1 MIFLDGGVNKFTYCA
16 RACVERINHRAG
28 DSEAQFEVFFF
39 DRNSHSKPSLRF
51 WLPRLVACA

>member
-28 DSEAQFEVFFF
+28 DSEAQFEVFFLIGI
-39 DRNSHSKPSLRF
+39 RIPS
-51 WLPRLVACA
+51 PV